1 MSAKSE
7 WTPYGLE
14 AIRIAHL
21 RRRRLVA
28 FLFLAGLGLLLWA
41 MSGTTSTSEI
51 DISVNGR
58 RQNGISFDI
67 PEEEKKNGPVTV
79 SLSPGKVTRAEA
91 GGAPSSSSVQRSNA
105 PTFQRDVPY
114 DFGGLLLGVLPWAL
128 IALAVW
134 LLAARRGKHD
144 EVNYGVYKGS
154 MPLEM
159 ITASASRQ
167 VFTRR
172 EARASLFGKR
182 RVDHVPGEVVRND
195 VAAQETRP

>member
-21 RRRRLVA
+21 RRRRI
-28 FLFLAGLGLLLWA
+28 LGILLLLGVGA
-41 MSGTTSTSEI
+41 LLLLLLDTTTTSQL

-58 RQNGISFDI
+58 SGNGISLDL
-67 PEEEKKNGPVTV
+67 PDEQPRDGPVTV

-91 GGAPSSSSVQRSNA
+91 GSAAPESTVTRSNA
-105 PTFQRDVPY
+105 PSFQRAPAY
-114 DFGGLLLGVLPWAL
+114 DFGNLALLALPWVLLG
-128 IALAVW
+128 LAVW
-134 LLAARRGKHD
+134 FLAARRGRHD
-144 EVNYGVYKGS
+144 EVNYGIYKGS

-172 EARASLFGKR
+172 HARHSLFGR
-182 RVDHVPGEVVRND
+182 RRADHLPPEAIHVEP
-195 VAAQETRP
+195 AAEETRP